1 MGEQEIIDLIENV
14 LDSALERIELKELD
28 EATSLSGLFT
38 MGTTS
43 TGSSYKVPMPL
54 MKGEAPVLTVEI
66 DERGHLVVD
75 VEYKVWDTIP
85 PIVFADPEVVNILF
99 TNGLISN
106 PTYSTKEELALITDD
121 GFAVYD
127 APNDSYTGIFN
138 GTSITSL
145 NELQYFKGLTFLGER
160 YFYGSGIVSIII
172 PDGITNLGDECFSD
186 CSSLTSIIIP
196 DSVTSIGYSCF
207 EGCWSLTSV
216 TIPDNVT
223 SIEDY
228 CFSACESLT
237 SITIPDNV
245 TNIGTMCFSYCPSLT
260 TITLES
266 ITPPTLGSYV
276 FDSTVEKFFVPD
288 ESVASYKA
296 ASGWIEH
303 ADKIFPIT

>member
-1 MGEQEIIDLIENV
+1 MGEQEIIDLIESV

-127 APNDSYTGIFN
+127 ANDSYTGIFN

-172 PDGITNLGDECFSD
+172 PDGITNLGDNCFSD
-186 CSSLTSIIIP
+186 CSSLTFNNYP
-196 DSVTSIGYSCF
+196 DSVTSIGYCCF
-207 EGCWSLTSV
+207 EGCSSLTS
-216 TIPDNVT
+216 
-223 SIEDY
+223 
-228 CFSACESLT
+228 
-237 SITIPDNV
+237 
-245 TNIGTMCFSYCPSLT
+245 SYYPR
-260 TITLES
+260 
-266 ITPPTLGSYV
+266 
-276 FDSTVEKFFVPD
+276 
-288 ESVASYKA
+288 
-296 ASGWIEH
+296 
-303 ADKIFPIT
+303 